1 MISRRS
7 ATSSKIRATS
17 ALSKMSLLV
26 LSPAPGHLQELL
38 FRERGDA
45 EGSGLQ
51 KLRTG
56 RLPHDHEIGV
66 AADASGRAAAQALDQ
81 GLGLLARQRVER
93 PGEDDRLPP
102 EGPRGPASGR
112 DLDEGQ
118 PAPQAEIDDAAVRL
132 CPEEID
138 DTARR
143 GGADALHPEERR
155 LVRASYGLEAPEVGR
170 EVARGAVADARDAEG
185 VQEAPQFR
193 PLRGLDGA
201 HQVARRHLSEALE
214 PGEIRLLQREQ
225 IGDAPH
231 EAVLDELLDRLRT
244 QARDVERPPRAEVPQ
259 GATDLRGAAEPV
271 RAAVEG
277 AVPYRRRA
285 ALGAGS
291 RHDERPAPPGSAP
304 RQPLDDL

>member
-17 ALSKMSLLV
+17 ALSRMSLLV
-26 LSPAPGHLQELL
+26 LSPAPGHPQELL

-45 EGSGLQ
+45 EDAGLQ

-81 GLGLLARQRVER
+81 GHSLLARQRVER

-143 GGADALHPEERR
+143 GGA
-155 LVRASYGLEAPEVGR
+155 G
-170 EVARGAVADARDAEG
+170 
-185 VQEAPQFR
+185 
-193 PLRGLDGA
+193 
-201 HQVARRHLSEALE
+201 
-214 PGEIRLLQREQ
+214 
-225 IGDAPH
+225 APH
-231 EAVLDELLDRLRT
+231 LK
-244 QARDVERPPRAEVPQ
+244 ERPP
-259 GATDLRGAAEPV
+259 L
-271 RAAVEG
+271 
-277 AVPYRRRA
+277 
-285 ALGAGS
+285 
-291 RHDERPAPPGSAP
+291 PAPDNLQAPQVGPHASRRPGAP
-304 RQPLDDL
+304 APASP